1 MPTCWN
7 TYSASIRTKQKATHD
22 NHQTHLRNLRS
33 IQPTATGHE
42 PTCANLVIL
51 VIHHVDAQDRP
62 IVIRQQPNATFWC
75 DDHQTTEEEAA
86 KDAAIGKFW
95 QRLGIAQKGK
105 Q

>member
-1 MPTCWN
+1 MNQSNSHTPMTITKRTCATCAAFN
-7 TYSASIRTKQKATHD
+7 PKAKG
-22 NHQTHLRNLRS
+22 N
-33 IQPTATGHE
+33 E
-42 PTCANLVIL
+42 PSCANLVNL

-95 QRLGIAQKGK
+95 QRLGIAKKG
-105 Q
+105 QQ

>member
-1 MPTCWN
+1 MNQSNRHTHMTITKRTCATCAAFN
-7 TYSASIRTKQKATHD
+7 PKAKG
-22 NHQTHLRNLRS
+22 N
-33 IQPTATGHE
+33 E
-42 PTCANLVIL
+42 PSCANLVNL

-62 IVIRQQPNATFWC
+62 IVIRQQPNAAFWC
-75 DDHQTTEEEAA
+75 DDHQTHEEDEA